1 MQIML
6 NMWLLLLSTFLLSLH
21 NYNVN
26 LPNFTLNDLQNKK
39 EVSFFL
45 SWSYVQ
51 SVRIHFEKNL
61 PIYDKLFKVIE
72 FKSQCSFCVNLI
84 LLVSSF
90 AHCGPREQLQ
100 VCFSFNNKLAKK
112 TQFTKNPWLYTSL

>member
-6 NMWLLLLSTFLLSLH
+6 NMWLLLLSTLLSLH

-26 LPNFTLNDLQNKK
+26 LPNFTLNDAFLR
-39 EVSFFL
+39 FFL
-45 SWSYVQ
+45 FWSYVQ
-51 SVRIHFEKNL
+51 SARIHFEKNL

-72 FKSQCSFCVNLI
+72 FKSQCSFCVILI
-84 LLVSSF
+84 LLVASF
-90 AHCGPREQLQ
+90 THCGPREQLQ

>member
-6 NMWLLLLSTFLLSLH
+6 NMWLLLLSTLLSLH

-45 SWSYVQ
+45 FWSYVQ

-61 PIYDKLFKVIE
+61 PIYDKLFKVME
-72 FKSQCSFCVNLI
+72 FKSQCSFCVTII
-84 LLVSSF
+84 LLVASF

-112 TQFTKNPWLYTSL
+112 TQFTKNPWFYTSL

>member
-6 NMWLLLLSTFLLSLH
+6 NMWLWLLSTLLSLH

-39 EVSFFL
+39 EVSFCLF
-45 SWSYVQ
+45 WSYVQ

-72 FKSQCSFCVNLI
+72 CKSQCSICVTLI
-84 LLVSSF
+84 LLLATF

>member
-6 NMWLLLLSTFLLSLH
+6 NMWLLLLSTLLSLH

-45 SWSYVQ
+45 FWSYVQ
-51 SVRIHFEKNL
+51 SARIHFEKNL

-72 FKSQCSFCVNLI
+72 FKSQCSFCVILI
-84 LLVSSF
+84 LLVASF
-90 AHCGPREQLQ
+90 THCGPREQLQ